1 MWKKIRIFILLVILA
16 TVVQQTLQE
25 DADLAWK
32 KNFYVAVYPINADGS
47 EKVSAYIKTLQQK
60 DLEPVAEYFAEE
72 AQRYGLA
79 LRRPFE
85 LRLGEEVKAI
95 PPAPPEQGN
104 MFEVIAWSLKFRF
117 FAWQH
122 APNMAIKPDIKLYL
136 LYHDPILTQRLS
148 HSTALS
154 KGRIGRVNVFADKAY
169 AKQNLVI
176 LAHELLHT
184 VKATDK
190 YDTSTGL
197 PIYPD
202 GFAEP
207 NKTPLYPQQ
216 FAELMGARVPTKEG
230 VAEIPRHI
238 GLTLVGHKTAKE
250 IGWIQ

>member
-1 MWKKIRIFILLVILA
+1 MWKKIRIFILLMVLA
-16 TVVQQTLQE
+16 TVVQQSYQE
-25 DADLAWK
+25 HADLAWK
-32 KNFYVAVYPINADGS
+32 KNFYVAIYPINAYNSD
-47 EKVSAYIKTLQQK
+47 KVSAYIKSLKQE
-60 DLEPVAEYFAEE
+60 DIEPVAEYFAEE
-72 AQRYGLA
+72 AHRYGLA

-85 LRLGEEVKAI
+85 LRLGEEVKVI

-104 MFEVIAWSLKFRF
+104 VFEVIAWSLKFRF

-122 APNMAIKPDIKLYL
+122 APHMSIKPDIKLYL
-136 LYHDPILTQRLS
+136 LYHDPIKTPRLS
-148 HSTALS
+148 HSTALN
-154 KGRIGRVNVFADKAY
+154 KGRIGRVNVFAEQAY

-190 YDTSTGL
+190 YDLATGL
-197 PIYPD
+197 PQYPE

-207 NKTPLYPQQ
+207 EKTPLYPQQ

-238 GLTLVGHKTAKE
+238 GLTLIGSKTALE
-250 IGWIQ
+250 IGWIK